1 MGSRKSSGIILKA
14 KKILRIMLVYTHIFT
29 SRFHLQIQRILFM
42 GSVEFERIL
51 PNELKPKVNVKLSL
65 QKHLAIYNHLF
76 EK

>member
-1 MGSRKSSGIILKA
+1 
-14 KKILRIMLVYTHIFT
+14 
-29 SRFHLQIQRILFM
+29 M